1 MQHCISIASNTLYH
15 VILTDSRN
23 IELWWFRLGWISV
36 FDLHPRTTNY
46 PSDRRQSTFK
56 TCLTAFARW
65 CSWRPIKLRLA
76 ACKGTLDENESPGGK
91 TEEDRSFGQRK
102 SSPRD
107 SRCHSPNHRGRNET
121 PLWWLISLLWLCWLP
136 HPLRVSLRCGLLC
149 LEQGLFASRL
159 ELMIRMM
166 REKVFAATLA
176 LKLVDHSLRHCP
188 ENCSLIGRQLRHA
201 VEGARCD
208 FPQTWVVMTV

>member
-1 MQHCISIASNTLYH
+1 MKAQ
-15 VILTDSRN
+15 
-23 IELWWFRLGWISV
+23 
-36 FDLHPRTTNY
+36 
-46 PSDRRQSTFK
+46 
-56 TCLTAFARW
+56 
-65 CSWRPIKLRLA
+65 
-76 ACKGTLDENESPGGK
+76 GGK
-91 TEEDRSFGQRK
+91 QRK
-102 SSPRD
+102 TEVLANEKVTQEI
-107 SRCHSPNHRGRNET
+107 HAVTVQITEGEMKHHYGGRGG
-121 PLWWLISLLWLCWLP
+121 LISLLWLCWLP
-136 HPLRVSLRCGLLC
+136 HPLRVSLRCRLLC

-208 FPQTWVVMTV
+208 FPQT